1 MFSPTRPR
9 LALLLRLAAPLRRSF
24 ATAPRFDIEPVR
36 HPITPDSSVLVV
48 GASRGIGLEF
58 VEQLLARGCGRVFA
72 THRGEAV
79 PAGLQ
84 DVVER
89 HDAADYKGK
98 IEDALHTLSMDVDV
112 DADVDRAVAEL
123 RELLGADGRRL
134 THVIHSAGV
143 YGPRGTTL
151 LGDSSGSDSGNGSG
165 SGDDLVQTR
174 EELVDVFRTN
184 AAAPFAVAQRL
195 LPLLM
200 EGEQGSEQEGEV
212 GAGGAGRNDG
222 VYAWLSSKVGSIEDN
237 ASGARYA
244 YRASKAALNMIAKV
258 RRGGMG
264 GRFAV
269 VCGSVWGCDSVCE
282 RGMCGVYSP
291 VLPRVVQCSA
301 CSACAVHTVVH
312 TVHTAGI

>member
-1 MFSPTRPR
+1 
-9 LALLLRLAAPLRRSF
+9 
-24 ATAPRFDIEPVR
+24 
-36 HPITPDSSVLVV
+36 VLVV

-123 RELLGADGRRL
+123 RERLGADGRRL

-151 LGDSSGSDSGNGSG
+151 LGDSSGSGSGNGSG
-165 SGDDLVQTR
+165 SGSGDELVQTR

-184 AAAPFAVAQRL
+184 AAAPFAVAQRV

-200 EGEQGSEQEGEV
+200 EGEQGGAQEGEAGAG

-237 ASGARYA
+237 ASGGRYA

-258 RRGGMG
+258 RRARARAGGGG
-264 GRFAV
+264 GRVEV
-269 VCGSVWGCDSVCE
+269 VCGGVWGV
-282 RGMCGVYSP
+282 
-291 VLPRVVQCSA
+291 
-301 CSACAVHTVVH
+301 
-312 TVHTAGI
+312 